1 MTPEQIADERRRG
14 RRAAALAVAAAA
26 LFVASGLWAR
36 VLSDDAPER
45 NGPASLRF
53 LDGHSD
59 ALIGSSVLRGL
70 ALLLLL
76 GVTLHLWRATKARRA
91 DEPQVVLVMGLYGP
105 IAAGIGTI
113 VVGIALAA
121 AASNFTAREFQTIDA
136 ADDAVTAVRFIGLLA
151 FSGSLALA
159 FWFIKGCLDAMRI
172 GLLGRFMGV
181 TGITMGP
188 GLALPFLAGLFQY
201 LLPVWLI
208 AVAALFAGRAIG
220 GLPPAWEAGEAV
232 TPPSASERFGEAL
245 EDGLRTTP
253 NGEIEAVG
261 PGVRPAELG
270 DGPGAAPRR
279 RKRKRRG
286 AG

>member
-14 RRAAALAVAAAA
+14 RRAAALTVAAAA

-53 LDGHSD
+53 LDRHSD

-76 GVTLHLWRATKARRA
+76 GVTVHLWRATK
-91 DEPQVVLVMGLYGP
+91 
-105 IAAGIGTI
+105 I

-172 GLLGRFMGV
+172 GLLGRFMGI

-232 TPPSASERFGEAL
+232 TQPS
-245 EDGLRTTP
+245 
-253 NGEIEAVG
+253 
-261 PGVRPAELG
+261 VRPAELG
-270 DGPGAAPRR
+270 DGPGAAPQR

-286 AG
+286 AE